1 MQRIRLHHQQE
12 LFGEP
17 PVVPGVRLPP
27 EVQLELR
34 QALAQWI
41 RSLAITTREEDDGDE

>member
-1 MQRIRLHHQQE
+1 MRRFRINQQQE

-17 PVVPGVRLPP
+17 PAVPGVRLPP
-27 EVQLELR
+27 EFQEQLR

-41 RSLAITTREEDDGDE
+41 RSLANPSREEDDSDE

>member
-1 MQRIRLHHQQE
+1 MQRFRVHQQQK

-17 PVVPGVRLPP
+17 PADPCVRLPP
-27 EVQLELR
+27 ELQEQLR

-41 RSLAITTREEDDGDE
+41 RSLANTIRAEDDGDE

>member
-17 PVVPGVRLPP
+17 PAVPGVRLPP

-34 QALAQWI
+34 QTLAQWI
-41 RSLAITTREEDDGDE
+41 RSLANTISEEDDSDE

>member
-1 MQRIRLHHQQE
+1 MQRIRVHHQQE

-17 PVVPGVRLPP
+17 PAVPGVRLPP
-27 EVQLELR
+27 DVQLQLR

-41 RSLAITTREEDDGDE
+41 RSLANTIGEEDDSDE

>member
-1 MQRIRLHHQQE
+1 MRRFRVHQQQE

-17 PVVPGVRLPP
+17 PAVPGVRLPP
-27 EVQLELR
+27 ELQEQLR

-41 RSLAITTREEDDGDE
+41 RSLANTIREEDAGDE

>member
-1 MQRIRLHHQQE
+1 MQRFRVHHQQE

-17 PVVPGVRLPP
+17 PAVPGVRLPP
-27 EVQLELR
+27 ELQEQLR

-41 RSLAITTREEDDGDE
+41 RSLASTIREKGEGDE